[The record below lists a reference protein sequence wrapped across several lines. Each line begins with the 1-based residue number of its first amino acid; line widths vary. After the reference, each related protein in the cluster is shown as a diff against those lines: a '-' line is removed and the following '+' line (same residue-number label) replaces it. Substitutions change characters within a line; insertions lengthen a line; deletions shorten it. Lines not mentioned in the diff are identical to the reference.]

1 MQDLIAQISQ
11 QWLQLP
17 DCQAEHKDAARTR
30 ITSNVAAGFMD
41 VEFFVH
47 HGGNGAFSATRYEET
62 MQLDAEH
69 RLHAWITLRDAAGEV
84 IHHEVSCN
92 PGRFAQLLHEWR
104 AVPDAAPAQVT
115 IQAMARSPYTDETE
129 ACVPAMDQDLNL
141 GMLDTL
147 ADAGPA
153 LEQLQA
159 DMAAIDPVRLLQ
171 SWPRDDRGRP
181 AARTTAILAAYGPAT
196 RKRQPCLMVR
206 SVMQSKMPGWQL
218 LLSSEFLYNCRHQW
232 SDARWLWSSAEA
244 PKDSALERKARN
256 LMAQGKV
263 SEACALYGIELHER
277 VRRLAAGQSF
287 QRFSPAPEAW
297 AQELRA
303 ALLQLAPWRLTAGLQ
318 RIQEHLIQANRKPPK
333 PGSWE
338 RKLFWFSGQRQ
349 QARWGPGVRFDEDGK
364 PVLDLIVTASNEHF
378 PEPDWKQQPR

>member
-1 MQDLIAQISQ
+1 MHDFIAQISQ

-17 DCQAEHKDAARTR
+17 DCQTEHKDAARTR
-30 ITSNVAAGFMD
+30 ITSSAAAGCMD

-47 HGGNGAFSATRYEET
+47 HGGNGSFSATRYEEA
-62 MQLDAEH
+62 MQLGAEH

-104 AVPDAAPAQVT
+104 AAPDAAPEQVT
-115 IQAMARSPYTDETE
+115 IQALACSPSTDETE
-129 ACVPAMDQDLNL
+129 TCVPSMDQELNL
-141 GMLDTL
+141 GLLDEL
-147 ADAGPA
+147 ADAQQA
-153 LEQLQA
+153 LERLKA
-159 DMAAIDPVRLLQ
+159 DVAAIDLMRLLQ

-181 AARTTAILAAYGPAT
+181 AARTTAVLAAYGPAT
-196 RKRQPCLMVR
+196 RKRQPCLLVR

-218 LLSSEFLYNCRHQW
+218 LVSSEFLYNCRHQW
-232 SDARWLWSSAEA
+232 SDARWLWSPAEA

-277 VRRLAAGQSF
+277 VRRLAASQSF

-297 AQELRA
+297 VQELRA

-349 QARWGPGVRFDEDGK
+349 QARWGPGVRFNEDGK

-378 PEPDWKQQPR
+378 PVPDWKQQPR

>member
-1 MQDLIAQISQ
+1 MHDFIAQISQ

-17 DCQAEHKDAARTR
+17 DCQTEHKDAARTR
-30 ITSNVAAGFMD
+30 ITSSAAAGCMD

-47 HGGNGAFSATRYEET
+47 HGGNGSFSATRYEEA
-62 MQLDAEH
+62 MQLGAEH

-104 AVPDAAPAQVT
+104 AAPDAAPEQVT
-115 IQAMARSPYTDETE
+115 IQALACSPSTDETE
-129 ACVPAMDQDLNL
+129 TCVPSMDQELNL
-141 GMLDTL
+141 GLLDEL
-147 ADAGPA
+147 ADAQQA
-153 LEQLQA
+153 LERLKA
-159 DMAAIDPVRLLQ
+159 DVAAIDLMRLLQ

-181 AARTTAILAAYGPAT
+181 AARTTAVLAAYGPAT
-196 RKRQPCLMVR
+196 RKRQPCLLVR

-218 LLSSEFLYNCRHQW
+218 LVSSEFLYNCRHQW
-232 SDARWLWSSAEA
+232 SDARWLWSPAEA

-297 AQELRA
+297 VQELRA

-349 QARWGPGVRFDEDGK
+349 QARWGPGVRFNEDGK

-378 PEPDWKQQPR
+378 PVPDWKQQPR

>member
-1 MQDLIAQISQ
+1 MQDFIAQISQ

-17 DCQAEHKDAARTR
+17 DCQAQHKDAARTR
-30 ITSNVAAGFMD
+30 ITSSVAAGCMN

-47 HGGNGAFSATRYEET
+47 HVGNGAFSATRYEQT
-62 MQLDAEH
+62 MQLGAEH
-69 RLHAWITLRDAAGEV
+69 RLHAWITLRDAADEV

-104 AVPDAAPAQVT
+104 AAPDAAPEQVT
-115 IQAMARSPYTDETE
+115 IQAMACSPSTDETE
-129 ACVPAMDQDLNL
+129 ACVPTVDQDLNRDL
-141 GMLDTL
+141 LDKL
-147 ADAGPA
+147 ADAPQA
-153 LEQLQA
+153 LERLKA
-159 DMAAIDPVRLLQ
+159 DVAAVDLMRLLQ

-232 SDARWLWSSAEA
+232 SDARWLWSPAEP
-244 PKDSALERKARN
+244 PKDSALERKARS

-287 QRFSPAPEAW
+287 QRFSSAPEPW
-297 AQELRA
+297 VRELRA
-303 ALLQLAPWRLTAGLQ
+303 ALLQLAPWCLTAGLQ

-349 QARWGPGVRFDEDGK
+349 QARWGPGVRFDEEGK

-378 PEPDWKQQPR
+378 PEPDWKQQSR

>member
-1 MQDLIAQISQ
+1 MQDFIAQISQ

-17 DCQAEHKDAARTR
+17 DCQAQHKDAARTR
-30 ITSNVAAGFMD
+30 ITSSVAAGCMN

-47 HGGNGAFSATRYEET
+47 HVGNGAFSATRYEQT
-62 MQLDAEH
+62 MQLGAEH
-69 RLHAWITLRDAAGEV
+69 RLHAWITLRDAADEV

-104 AVPDAAPAQVT
+104 AAPDAAPEQVT
-115 IQAMARSPYTDETE
+115 IQAMACSPSTDETE
-129 ACVPAMDQDLNL
+129 ACVPTVDQDLNL
-141 GMLDTL
+141 DLLDKL
-147 ADAGPA
+147 ADAPQA
-153 LEQLQA
+153 LERLKA
-159 DMAAIDPVRLLQ
+159 DVAAVDLMRLLQ

-232 SDARWLWSSAEA
+232 SDARWLWSPAEP
-244 PKDSALERKARN
+244 PKDSALERKARS

-287 QRFSPAPEAW
+287 QRFSSAPEPW
-297 AQELRA
+297 VRELRA
-303 ALLQLAPWRLTAGLQ
+303 ALLQLAPWCLTAGLQ

-349 QARWGPGVRFDEDGK
+349 QARWGPGVRFDEEGK

-378 PEPDWKQQPR
+378 PEPDWKQQSR

>member
-1 MQDLIAQISQ
+1 MHDFIAQISQ

-17 DCQAEHKDAARTR
+17 DCQTEHKDAARTR
-30 ITSNVAAGFMD
+30 ITSSAAAGCMD

-47 HGGNGAFSATRYEET
+47 HGGNGSFSATRYEEA
-62 MQLDAEH
+62 MQLGAEH

-104 AVPDAAPAQVT
+104 AAPDAAPEQVT
-115 IQAMARSPYTDETE
+115 IQALACSPSTDETE
-129 ACVPAMDQDLNL
+129 TCVPSMDQELNL
-141 GMLDTL
+141 GLLDEL
-147 ADAGPA
+147 ADAQQA
-153 LEQLQA
+153 LERLKA
-159 DMAAIDPVRLLQ
+159 DVAAIDLMRLLQ

-181 AARTTAILAAYGPAT
+181 AARTTAVLAAYGPAT
-196 RKRQPCLMVR
+196 RKRQPCLLVR

-218 LLSSEFLYNCRHQW
+218 LVSSEFLYNCRHQW
-232 SDARWLWSSAEA
+232 SDARWLWSPAEA

-297 AQELRA
+297 VQELRD

-349 QARWGPGVRFDEDGK
+349 QARWGPGVRFNEDGK

>member
-1 MQDLIAQISQ
+1 MHDFIAQISQ

-17 DCQAEHKDAARTR
+17 DCQTEHKDAARTR
-30 ITSNVAAGFMD
+30 ITSSAAAGCMD

-47 HGGNGAFSATRYEET
+47 HGGNGSFSATRYEEA
-62 MQLDAEH
+62 MQLGAEH

-104 AVPDAAPAQVT
+104 AAPDAAPEQVT
-115 IQAMARSPYTDETE
+115 IQALACSPSTDEAET
-129 ACVPAMDQDLNL
+129 CVPSMDQELNL
-141 GMLDTL
+141 GLLDEL
-147 ADAGPA
+147 ADAQQA
-153 LEQLQA
+153 LERLKA
-159 DMAAIDPVRLLQ
+159 DVAAIDLMRLLQ

-181 AARTTAILAAYGPAT
+181 AARTTAVLAAYGPAT
-196 RKRQPCLMVR
+196 RKRQPCLLVR

-218 LLSSEFLYNCRHQW
+218 LVSSEFLYNCRHQW
-232 SDARWLWSSAEA
+232 SDARWLWSPAEA

-297 AQELRA
+297 VQELRD

-349 QARWGPGVRFDEDGK
+349 QARWGPGVRFNEDGK

-378 PEPDWKQQPR
+378 PVPDWKQQPR

>member
-30 ITSNVAAGFMD
+30 ITSSAAAGSMD

-47 HGGNGAFSATRYEET
+47 HDGNGAFSATRYEEA
-62 MQLDAEH
+62 MQLSAEH
-69 RLHAWITLRDAAGEV
+69 RLHAWITLRDVAGEV

-92 PGRFAQLLHEWR
+92 PGRFAHLLHEWR
-104 AVPDAAPAQVT
+104 IAPDAAPEQVT
-115 IQAMARSPYTDETE
+115 IQAMACTPSLAETE
-129 ACVPAMDQDLNL
+129 ARAPSMDQDLNL
-141 GMLDTL
+141 GLLDQL
-147 ADAGPA
+147 ADAQQA
-153 LEQLQA
+153 LERLKA
-159 DMAAIDPVRLLQ
+159 DVAAVDLMRLLQ

-196 RKRQPCLMVR
+196 RKRQPCLLVR
-206 SVMQSKMPGWQL
+206 SVMQSKMPYWQL
-218 LLSSEFLYNCRHQW
+218 RLSSEFLYNCRHQW
-232 SDARWLWSSAEA
+232 SDARWLWSPAEL

-277 VRRLAAGQSF
+277 VRGLAAGQSF

-297 AQELRA
+297 GQELRA

-318 RIQEHLIQANRKPPK
+318 RIQEHLIQANRKPPQ

-349 QARWGPGVRFDEDGK
+349 QARWGPGVRFDKEGN